1 MMLLFDQSPAATV
14 HTFISPWN
22 LDHELLGFFLLCFSS
37 QKGFVFFA
45 SHARSKPTLGI
56 LKNGYFF

>member
-22 LDHELLGFFLLCFSS
+22 LDHELLAFFDFVFLLKKDLS
-37 QKGFVFFA
+37 FFA
-45 SHARSKPTLGI
+45 SHARS
-56 LKNGYFF
+56 